1 MPSASASHPEARTDR
16 RGFAPFLSSGEGM
29 NIHSGTQEKT
39 MQAKAVSA
47 ATTREQPVRPRKIY
61 QVDFYNV
68 LAQLTQQQLRN
79 RASQRQQT
87 S

>member
-1 MPSASASHPEARTDR
+1 
-16 RGFAPFLSSGEGM
+16 
-29 NIHSGTQEKT
+29 